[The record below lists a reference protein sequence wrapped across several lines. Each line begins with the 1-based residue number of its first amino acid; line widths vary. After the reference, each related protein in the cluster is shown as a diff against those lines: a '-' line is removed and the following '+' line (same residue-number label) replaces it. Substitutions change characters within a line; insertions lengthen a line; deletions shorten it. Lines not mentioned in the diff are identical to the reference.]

1 MRVLITNNTLG
12 QRAGSE
18 LYVRDLATALI
29 ARGHTPI
36 AYSTRLGEVAEELR
50 LATVPV
56 IDDLDT
62 LATPPDII
70 HGQHHVETM
79 TALLRFPGT
88 PAIFLCHGWLPW
100 EEAPPRFPRIL
111 RYVAVDNTC
120 RDRLLFEHAIPEAK
134 TRVLLN
140 FVDLSRFRP
149 RRPLPDS
156 PKRALVF
163 SNQVSEHSGLEP
175 VREACHRLG
184 MSLDVVGRA
193 AGNPTAQPE
202 KILGDYD
209 IVFAKAR
216 AALEA
221 MAVGAAVVLYDTSG
235 AGPMVTT
242 PDLERLR
249 AVNFG
254 LRALRAP
261 NDAETLALEIARY
274 DAHDAAEVSRRIRAT
289 ADREQTVDE
298 LISLY
303 REVIAE
309 YRSRA
314 ADDPLD
320 EERAAAAYLRR
331 LGDRLKEREELLRQ
345 VDQLNVR
352 VTELSSPVN
361 AWYRRIKHL
370 VLWPAWRLMQRSGS
384 R

>member
-1 MRVLITNNTLG
+1 
-12 QRAGSE
+12 
-18 LYVRDLATALI
+18 
-29 ARGHTPI
+29 
-36 AYSTRLGEVAEELR
+36 
-50 LATVPV
+50 
-56 IDDLDT
+56 
-62 LATPPDII
+62 
-70 HGQHHVETM
+70 
-79 TALLRFPGT
+79 
-88 PAIFLCHGWLPW
+88 
-100 EEAPPRFPRIL
+100 
-111 RYVAVDNTC
+111 
-120 RDRLLFEHAIPEAK
+120 
-134 TRVLLN
+134 
-140 FVDLSRFRP
+140 
-149 RRPLPDS
+149 
-156 PKRALVF
+156 
-163 SNQVSEHSGLEP
+163 
-175 VREACHRLG
+175 
-184 MSLDVVGRA
+184 
-193 AGNPTAQPE
+193 
-202 KILGDYD
+202 
-209 IVFAKAR
+209 
-216 AALEA
+216 
-221 MAVGAAVVLYDTSG
+221 
-235 AGPMVTT
+235 MVTT